1 MHLEIP
7 VQAPQLSPVLIL
19 DHVSH
24 YLFSPGNELEV
35 TINDGRGGASRN
47 PSEHPALQHLN
58 SGEGQVLFRATAE
71 SQNTAVTGHLY
82 PVKQRLIFQNQC
94 YGSTRVLMTTKH
106 RLEINCAEDIPI
118 DNHQRTLIPKIHN
131 IADAATCTQQCLLHP
146 QVHRN
151 GKVRSL
157 NIFYQLFTEMIGID
171 YHLLC
176 PA

>member
-7 VQAPQLSPVLIL
+7 VQAPQLSPELIL

-47 PSEHPALQHLN
+47 PSEHPALQHVN
-58 SGEGQVLFRATAE
+58 PGESQLLFRATAE
-71 SQNTAVTGHLY
+71 TQDTAVTGHLY
-82 PVKQRLIFQNQC
+82 PVKQRLIFQNQR

-118 DNHQRTLIPKIHN
+118 DNHQRTLIPKIRN
-131 IADAATCTQQCLLHP
+131 IADASTCAQQCLLHP